1 MLAELLSWNV
11 DIFYQPAPFCHSKL
25 LCIDDHYSLV
35 GSANLDPRSLRLNY
49 ELGIEIFSHT
59 LNKELTQH
67 FDDIIAKSK
76 AVSYEEIANRS
87 VPVRLRDSLMG
98 LLSPYL

>member
-1 MLAELLSWNV
+1 MLTELLLWNV
-11 DIFYQPAPFCHSKL
+11 EVFYQPAPFCHSKL
-25 LCIDDHYSLV
+25 LCVDDHYSLV

-59 LNKELTQH
+59 LNKELSQH
-67 FDDIIAKSK
+67 FDNIIVRSEAISDKDL
-76 AVSYEEIANRS
+76 ANRS
-87 VPVRLRDSLMG
+87 VPVRLRDSFMS